1 MFFVKE
7 LGRSIKRHSKKT
19 AIALLVSL
27 ALGLFLCQFAGSV
40 DTYRRRLEDLSANA
54 DLRVT
59 FVNSSGTRSVNLLV
73 YDKMLKALEESGLA
87 EPELYAASCLFSDG
101 TPDDLPDYRN
111 PKRKVQYLAAYTCED
126 PLATTPENI
135 TYFDG
140 YNASLFSSEEPVCL
154 VPQTRMEERGFQPG
168 EKLHVQFFTVGNN
181 AQSIYPGIEMDLT
194 IAGMYRDPGSIYPGA
209 GMVCPYKLI
218 RRAIQESKLN
228 LWPSQASLTIPDPEN
243 LNAVKALLQELEIE
257 PVNAGLS
264 TYATHAKTATINDS
278 TYIGTAEP
286 TQRTLSLLRR
296 LYPVVF
302 AAVALIALLA
312 SYLLMQ
318 SRREEIALQRSM
330 GAGRGRIFA
339 VFFAE
344 SACLCLA
351 GAVLAALLSA
361 FVLGTPLLA
370 LGLPLLGY
378 LGFYL
383 LGAGLAILLML
394 RTGVLAVL
402 AASE

>member
-7 LGRSIKRHSKKT
+7 LGRSIKRHGKKT

-27 ALGLFLCQFAGSV
+27 ALGIFLCQFAGSV

-54 DLRVT
+54 DLRIT

-126 PLATTPENI
+126 PLATTPGNI

-140 YNASLFSSEEPVCL
+140 YDASLFSSEEPVCL
-154 VPQTRMEERGFQPG
+154 VPQTRMEQRGFQPG
-168 EKLHVQFFTVGNN
+168 DKLYVQFFTVGNN

-194 IAGMYRDPGSIYPGA
+194 IAGTYGEPAGM

-218 RRAIQESKLN
+218 RQAIQESKLN

-264 TYATHAKTATINDS
+264 TYATHAKTVTINDS

-286 TQRTLSLLRR
+286 TQRTLSLLRS

-351 GAVLAALLSA
+351 GAVLAALLSTL
-361 FVLGTPLLA
+361 VLGTPLLA

-378 LGFYL
+378 IGFYL

-394 RTGVLAVL
+394 RTGVLSVL